1 MKVSRACQQFQ
12 PSNWQQLFP
21 LFHYIYIQIIFH
33 ILRSWQESTF
43 SIELPFQLKG
53 ISFTLFHRYSTFFSH
68 TLQQPR
74 HTRHNFLD
82 MLLLF
87 SIFLHVHV
95 CLFFQAQE
103 LPTLFRS
110 ITIPSKTF
118 SSQADNSFFFQL
130 TRICFLYSMAFQHFL
145 VILINNLVGQTT
157 VKFNL

>member
-12 PSNWQQLFP
+12 LSNWQQLFP
-21 LFHYIYIQIIFH
+21 LFHYIYIQIIFNF
-33 ILRSWQESTF
+33 LRSWQESTF

-53 ISFTLFHRYSTFFSH
+53 ISFTLFHRCSTFFSH
-68 TLQQPR
+68 TLQQPC
-74 HTRHNFLD
+74 HIRHNFLD

-95 CLFFQAQE
+95 CLSFQAQE

-145 VILINNLVGQTT
+145 VILINNLVG
-157 VKFNL
+157 

>member
-33 ILRSWQESTF
+33 FSRSWQESTF

-53 ISFTLFHRYSTFFSH
+53 ISFTLFHRCSTFFSH
-68 TLQQPR
+68 TLQQPCHIR
-74 HTRHNFLD
+74 YNFLD

-103 LPTLFRS
+103 LTTILFRS
-110 ITIPSKTF
+110 MKIPSTAF
-118 SSQADNSFFFQL
+118 SSNADNILFQL
-130 TRICFLYSMAFQHFL
+130 TRICLLYSITF
-145 VILINNLVGQTT
+145 
-157 VKFNL
+157 